1 MKFEHSPVMLEE
13 CIEALNINP
22 EGIYVDGT
30 AGGGGHSSEIAKRLT
45 SGRLISFDKDP
56 DAVKAAGERLGEYKT
71 AQVVRSDFAY
81 VDRVLGEM
89 GIEKIDGMLMDLGV
103 SSYQIDNAER
113 GFSYHNDGKLDMRM
127 SKEGLSAYD
136 IVNGYEARAI
146 EKILWEYGEEK
157 FARRIASNIEKRR
170 SERPIETTFELAD
183 IVKESIPAAAR
194 REGGNPS
201 KRTFQAIRIAVNSEL
216 NSLSEG
222 LDRAFERL
230 KPGGRIAVLTFHSLE
245 DRIVKQKFADWCR
258 GCVCPPDFPVCV
270 CGRTPEGK
278 LVNKKPIEASE
289 EELLRNKRSKS
300 AKLRA
305 IEKI

>member
-56 DAVKAAGERLGEYKT
+56 DAVKAAGERLKEYKT
-71 AQVVRSDFAY
+71 AQVVKSDFAY

-170 SERPIETTFELAD
+170 LEKPIETTFELAD

-270 CGRTPEGK
+270 CGRVPEGR
-278 LVNKKPIEASE
+278 LVNRKPIDASE

>member
-136 IVNGYEARAI
+136 IVNGYEVRAI

-157 FARRIASNIEKRR
+157 FARRIAGNIEKRR

-230 KPGGRIAVLTFHSLE
+230 KSGGRIAVLTFHSLE

-270 CGRTPEGK
+270 CGRVPEGR
-278 LVNKKPIEASE
+278 LVNRKPIEASE

>member
-56 DAVKAAGERLGEYKT
+56 DAVKAAGERLKEYKT
-71 AQVVRSDFAY
+71 AQVVKSDFAY

-170 SERPIETTFELAD
+170 LEKPIETTFELAD

-270 CGRTPEGK
+270 CGRVPEGR
-278 LVNKKPIEASE
+278 LVNRKPIEASE

>member
-13 CIEALNINP
+13 CMEALNINP

-45 SGRLISFDKDP
+45 SGKLISFDKDP
-56 DAVKAAGERLGEYKT
+56 DAVKAAGERLKEYKT
-71 AQVVRSDFAY
+71 AQVIRSDFAY

-113 GFSYHNDGKLDMRM
+113 GFSYHNDGRLDMRM

-136 IVNGYEARAI
+136 IVNGYEVRAI

-157 FARRIASNIEKRR
+157 FARRIANNIEKRR
-170 SERPIETTFELAD
+170 LEKPIETTFELVD

-245 DRIVKQKFADWCR
+245 DRIVKQKFADWCK

-270 CGRTPEGK
+270 CGRVPEGR
-278 LVNKKPIEASE
+278 LVNRKPIEASE

>member
-56 DAVKAAGERLGEYKT
+56 DAVKAAGERLKEYKT
-71 AQVVRSDFAY
+71 AQVVKSDFAY

-113 GFSYHNDGKLDMRM
+113 GFSYHNDGKLEMRM

-170 SERPIETTFELAD
+170 LEKPIETTFELAD

-270 CGRTPEGK
+270 CGRVPEGR
-278 LVNKKPIEASE
+278 LVNRKPIEASE

>member
-13 CIEALNINP
+13 CMEALNIDP

-56 DAVKAAGERLGEYKT
+56 DAIKAAGERLKEYKT

-81 VDRVLGEM
+81 VDRVLSEM

-170 SERPIETTFELAD
+170 MERPIETTFELAE

-270 CGRTPEGK
+270 CGRTPEGR
-278 LVNKKPIEASE
+278 LVNRKPIEASE